1 MSFQQ
6 GLSGLNAAARNL
18 DVIGHNVANANTVG
32 AKGSRAEFA
41 DMYANTMNRAGGS
54 DIGIGVRLASVA
66 QQFTQ
71 GPVTST
77 ENPLD
82 LAINGAGFFQ
92 VSNGRDAPMYTRN
105 GQFKVDREGYIVN
118 NDNLQLL
125 GYAADASGQIIPSQ
139 AGPLRLP
146 TAGISP
152 EATTRVGMEMNLDAR
167 LPVTGGATDPVF
179 NANDPATYNN
189 ATSVTAYDEKGQD
202 VALTFYFRKTDSGQW
217 DIHATA
223 NGDAVGTGPIA
234 QVAFS
239 SDGSQATTTPNPAAF
254 DIPGVTSASGGQTLP
269 INGVALNLNNLTEYG
284 ANFAVTDLSQ
294 DGFAPGQMSDLTIDD
309 TGVIMARYTNGKSRP
324 AGQIAI
330 ANFRNPQGLQPLGG
344 NAWGITHASGT
355 PVVGTP
361 GDGNLGVLQSKALEE
376 SNVDLTQELVNMITA
391 QRTYQ
396 ANAQTIKTQD
406 QILQTVVSLR

>member
-41 DMYANTMNRAGGS
+41 DMYANTMNRAGAN
-54 DIGIGVRLASVA
+54 DIGIGVRVANVA

-71 GPVTST
+71 GPITGT

-82 LAINGAGFFQ
+82 LAINGPGFFQ

-125 GYAADASGQIIPSQ
+125 GYATDASGKVIPTEI
-139 AGPLRLP
+139 GPLRLP

-167 LPVTGGATDPVF
+167 LPVADGPAF
-179 NANDPATYNN
+179 IANDPTTYNN
-189 ATSVTAYDEKGQD
+189 ATSVTVYDEKGQD
-202 VALTFYFRKTDSGQW
+202 VALTFYFRKTATDEW
-217 DIHATA
+217 EIHATA
-223 NGDAVGTGPIA
+223 NGDPVGTGAIA
-234 QVAFS
+234 QVSFS
-239 SDGSQATTTPNPAAF
+239 SDGSQATTTPDPASF
-254 DIPGVTSASGGQTLP
+254 TVPGVTSASGGDTQP
-269 INGVALNLNNLTEYG
+269 IPGVALDLNNLTEYG

-294 DGFAPGQMSDLTIDD
+294 DGFAPGQLTDVSIDD
-309 TGVIMARYTNGKSRP
+309 TGVIMARYTNGKSLP
-324 AGQIAI
+324 AGQVTI

-361 GDGNLGVLQSKALEE
+361 GNGNLGVLQSKALEE

>member
-18 DVIGHNVANANTVG
+18 DVIGHNVANANTIG

-41 DMYANTMNRAGGS
+41 DMYANTMNRIGAN
-54 DIGIGVRLASVA
+54 DIGIGVRLANVA

-77 ENPLD
+77 ENALD
-82 LAINGAGFFQ
+82 LAINGPGFFQ

-118 NDNLQLL
+118 NDGLQLL

-152 EATTRVGMEMNLDAR
+152 EATTSIGMEMNLDAR
-167 LPVTGGATDPVF
+167 LPVTGAPGDPAF
-179 NANDPATYNN
+179 NASDPATYNN
-189 ATSVTAYDEKGQD
+189 ATSVTVYDEKGQD
-202 VALTFYFRKTDSGQW
+202 VALTFYFRKTNTDEW
-217 DIHATA
+217 EIHATA
-223 NGDAVGTGPIA
+223 NGDAVPPGAIA
-234 QVAFS
+234 QVSFS
-239 SDGSQATTTPNPAAF
+239 SDGSQATATPDPASF
-254 DIPGVTSASGGQTLP
+254 DVPSVTSAGGGQTLAIP
-269 INGVALNLNNLTEYG
+269 GVELNLNNLTEYG

-294 DGFAPGQMSDLTIDD
+294 DGFAPGQLTDVSIDD
-309 TGVIMARYTNGKSRP
+309 TGVIMARYTNGKSLP
-324 AGQIAI
+324 AGQVTI

-361 GDGNLGVLQSKALEE
+361 GNGNLGVLQSKALEE